1 MRGPTIAHLLAAVRH
16 RRAVVVAPLLALA
29 LISAAGNSRLS
40 FDTDVLSLLPQS
52 GRVTPAFREFLA
64 HFGSLDQLYVVF
76 TAPDDH
82 GVDEYRDSIDEWVR
96 ALARAPEITRVDAG
110 IADDSRDFNW
120 LADRQLLLFRGGALD
135 KALGR
140 LRRDGVERA
149 VAESRELLV
158 LPSVDVAA
166 LVREDPVGLLT
177 LLRGTLGNSAALPN
191 LVMGRDGYVTPDG
204 RRRLIL
210 ARPARPPYD
219 ADFSRALDARL
230 HSIEQD
236 IARRRPADAA
246 TDTDDERLPP
256 LRVDFAGGHRI
267 AVETEAIVR
276 RESIL
281 NSVGS
286 LVLILPLL
294 FIVFRSLWLV
304 LVGPLPAA
312 LSLVVVLG
320 ALGFVGT
327 RLSAA
332 GTGAAAMLF
341 GLGIDGVVLLYVA
354 HLLPR
359 ASGVDDSEA
368 LAGPST
374 SMLLGMW
381 TTAATFYGLAF
392 VDFPS
397 LQQLGLLVG
406 HSMMIC
412 GVVTLLLV
420 PALLPRQRPERPR
433 RTLSMRWLAT
443 WIPAH
448 RMRVLAVAA
457 LVTVVLGAASVRL
470 RIDPTL
476 DRLRSVTEGA
486 RLETEAA
493 EAFGLPKDIY
503 VILASGTAL
512 EPMLEANERIV
523 ERLEAGVPGLAI
535 EPPTRLLPSA
545 ATQAARAAHIASAGL
560 SPDTVRA
567 SLEDARAAH
576 GFVEGSFARFESR
589 VDRLLD
595 TGQRLTYEGFGDHG
609 LGDLLQRFIA
619 RDGSRWLLA
628 TYAFPT
634 NQQQAS
640 ALHAI
645 IGDVDEGQTLTGLP
659 LVNQELARGFV
670 PEFFKGLG
678 IGIVLVVVIIVAA
691 FRDLRL
697 STLALVP
704 TLLGLIW
711 TSGLL
716 ALAGVEL
723 DLFAVFGVVTLFGIG
738 VDYGVHL
745 VHRSRERGDPAEA
758 TAELAPVILV
768 AAAITILGYGTLVT
782 SSYPPLRSIGVVSVV
797 SVVALAAASVF
808 VLPALLT
815 RRHA

>member
-1 MRGPTIAHLLAAVRH
+1 LIVHLLAAVRR
-16 RRAVVVAPLLALA
+16 RRALVVAGIAALA
-29 LISAAGNSRLS
+29 LVSVAGIRRLS

-52 GRVTPAFREFLA
+52 GRVTPAFRDFLA
-64 HFGSLDQLYVVF
+64 HFGSLDQLYVIF
-76 TAPDDH
+76 TAPEGH
-82 GVDEYRDSIDEWVR
+82 GVDEYHAAIDDWIAELKR
-96 ALARAPEITRVDAG
+96 LPEIIRVDG
-110 IADDSRDFNW
+110 GVADRTRDFNW
-120 LADRQLLLFRGGALD
+120 LADRQLLLFRGPALD
-135 KALGR
+135 TALGR
-140 LRRDGVERA
+140 LRRAGIERA
-149 VAESRELLV
+149 VAESRELLAV
-158 LPSVDVAA
+158 PSPDVAA

-177 LLRGTLGNSAALPN
+177 LLRQTLGNSTALPN
-191 LVMGRDGYVTPDG
+191 LATGLDGYVTSDG
-204 RRRLIL
+204 SRRLIL

-219 ADFSRALDARL
+219 AEFSRALTARL
-230 HSIEQD
+230 HAVEQD
-236 IARRRPADAA
+236 MAGRNARDAD
-246 TDTDDERLPP
+246 DPGQEPLPP
-256 LRVDFAGGHRI
+256 LQVDFAGGHRI

-312 LSLVVVLG
+312 LSLVIVLG
-320 ALGFVGT
+320 VLGFLGT

-341 GLGIDGVVLLYVA
+341 GLGIDGVVLLYVSNF
-354 HLLPR
+354 LPR
-359 ASGVDDSEA
+359 AAGVDESDA

-374 SMLLGMW
+374 SMLVGMW

-406 HSMMIC
+406 HSMAIC
-412 GVVTLLLV
+412 GIVTMLLV
-420 PALLPRQRPERPR
+420 PALLPRQRPRAPR
-433 RTLSMRWLAT
+433 RSLNMRWLAT
-443 WIPAH
+443 WIPA
-448 RMRVLAVAA
+448 RRTRVLVIAAV
-457 LVTVVLGAASVRL
+457 VTVALGAVSVRL

-476 DRLRSVTEGA
+476 NRLRSVTAGA
-486 RLETEAA
+486 QLEEEATA
-493 EAFGLPKDIY
+493 AFGLPKDIY
-503 VILASGTAL
+503 VILASGNAL
-512 EPMLEANERIV
+512 EPLLEANERIV
-523 ERLEAGVPGLAI
+523 ERLETKIPGLAV

-545 ATQAARAAHIASAGL
+545 AAQAARAARIAAADLSA
-560 SPDTVRA
+560 DAVRA
-567 SLEDARAAH
+567 SLDDARRTS
-576 GFVEGSFARFESR
+576 GFVEGSFTRFESR
-589 VDRLLD
+589 VDHLLD
-595 TGQRLTYEGFGDHG
+595 TRQRLTYNGYVDHG

-619 RDGSRWLLA
+619 RDGHRWLLA
-628 TYAFPT
+628 TYAFPADE
-634 NQQQAS
+634 QQAS

-659 LVNQELARGFV
+659 LVNQELARRFA
-670 PEFFKGLG
+670 PEFLKGLG
-678 IGIVLVVVIIVAA
+678 IGVALVVAIIVAA

-697 STLALVP
+697 SMLALLP

-716 ALAGVEL
+716 ALAGIEL

-745 VHRSRERGDPAEA
+745 VHRSRERGDAAQA

-768 AAAITILGYGTLVT
+768 AAAITILGYGTLVM
-782 SSYPPLRSIGVVSVV
+782 SSYPPLRSIGIVSVV
-797 SVVALAAASVF
+797 SVIALAAASVL

-815 RRHA
+815 RRSA